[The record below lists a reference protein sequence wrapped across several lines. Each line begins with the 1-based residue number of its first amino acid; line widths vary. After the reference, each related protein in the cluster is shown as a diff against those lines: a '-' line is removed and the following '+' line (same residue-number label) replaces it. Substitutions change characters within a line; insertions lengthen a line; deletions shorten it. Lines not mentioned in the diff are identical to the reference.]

1 MSDTGR
7 HVIRTM
13 CPMNCHPT
21 LCGMLVEIEAG
32 KLLRVSGDK
41 DNPDSQGFLCV
52 RGQASREIIDNPLRL
67 LHPLVRS
74 HRSGAWRQVTWDEA
88 LDRIATGMQAVGR
101 EAVATWSGH
110 GFFANNYGTRINSHL
125 LRRFANLYGCQ
136 WWNPTMICWGL
147 GAFGLGL
154 TGVLETNTKEDMG
167 AHASFILLW
176 GANLA
181 SQPNTG
187 RHLAAA
193 KRRGARVVTID
204 VRETEAAALSDETF
218 LLRPGTDSAL
228 ALGMMHVIVGEK
240 LYDREFVTQHTQGFD
255 ELAAD
260 LGRHTPQWAEEVT
273 GIAAQRI
280 VALAREYAS
289 TKPAMI
295 VLGGSS
301 MHKGPNS
308 WQAARAVGCL
318 PALTGNLGVA
328 GGGLGPRHGS
338 ASHGQGLASIV
349 ALERRPPGR
358 YIPNQ
363 MSSMLGAL
371 SEGHVRAL
379 LLFGTDMLSSFADT
393 GRLEAGLA
401 RQDLVVS
408 YELFMNDTARRF
420 ADVVLPSTSW
430 LEELGCKSTNTHL
443 YLMPQ
448 VLDPPGETRSG
459 SWVLKELARRL
470 GLEDFY
476 PWTSAE
482 DLLDTL
488 LDHPATGHA
497 TVAALRAEGGFRAL
511 RISHVA
517 YPDRVFDTPSGKVEF
532 VSERARALGLPA
544 LPMYEPPSSAR
555 YPLVFQQGRSLTHF
569 HAFYD
574 HGRALPSL
582 VKADPEPELWIA
594 PADAAH
600 PRARRRRRH
609 SDLQRAGR
617 VARPRARHREDSRW
631 NGVDARRL
639 AGAEPLDVGTG
650 GPPRRGR
657 GSLPV
662 LGRPVRIRRDRR
674 SRGSP
679 GIASRS

>member
-1 MSDTGR
+1 
-7 HVIRTM
+7 
-13 CPMNCHPT
+13 MNCHPT
-21 LCGMLVEIEAG
+21 LCGMLVEVEDG
-32 KLLRVSGDK
+32 RLLRVTGDK

-52 RGQASREIIDNPLRL
+52 RGQASREIIGNPKRL

-74 HRSGAWRQVTWDEA
+74 RRSDAWRQASWDEA
-88 LDRIATGMQAVGR
+88 LDRIVDGMHAAGR

-167 AHASFILLW
+167 AHAAFVLLW
-176 GANLA
+176 GANIA

-193 KRRGARVVTID
+193 RHRGARMVTID
-204 VRETEAAALSDETF
+204 VRETEAAAHSDETL
-218 LLRPGTDSAL
+218 LLRPGTDAAL
-228 ALGMMHVIVGEK
+228 ALGMMHVIIGEGRH
-240 LYDREFVTQHTQGFD
+240 DREFVARHTEGFD
-255 ELAAD
+255 ELAAHVR
-260 LGRHTPQWAEEVT
+260 RHTPQWASEVT
-273 GIAAQRI
+273 GIPADRI
-280 VALAREYAS
+280 VALAREYA
-289 TKPAMI
+289 TTRPAMI

-308 WQAARAVGCL
+308 WHAARAVGCL

-338 ASHGQGLASIV
+338 ATRGQGLASIV

-363 MSSMLGAL
+363 MSRMLESLGD
-371 SEGHVRAL
+371 GRVQAL
-379 LLFGTDMLSSFADT
+379 LLFGTDMLSSFADA
-393 GRLEAGLA
+393 GRLEEGLA

-448 VLDPPGETRSG
+448 VFDPPGETRSG
-459 SWVLKELARRL
+459 TWVLKELARRL

-476 PWTSAE
+476 PWTSE
-482 DLLDTL
+482 EGLLDTL
-488 LDHPATGHA
+488 LDHPSTGHA
-497 TVAALRAEGGFRAL
+497 TVAALRAEGGLRAL
-511 RISHVA
+511 NISHVA
-517 YPDRVFDTPSGKVEF
+517 YPDRVFDTPSQKVEF

-544 LPMYEPPSSAR
+544 LPVHEASSSPL
-555 YPLVFQQGRSLTHF
+555 YPLVFQQGRTLTHF

-582 VKADPEPELWIA
+582 AKADREPELWIA
-594 PADAAH
+594 PADAHARGLDH
-600 PRARRRRRH
+600 GAAIRIYNERGEFRARARVTPKIPSGTVWMHDGWEGMNRLTSGH
-609 SDLQRAGR
+609 AVLPDDAVDLFHFSAGQSAFDAAVE
-617 VARPRARHREDSRW
+617 VA
-631 NGVDARRL
+631 
-639 AGAEPLDVGTG
+639 AG
-650 GPPRRGR
+650 
-657 GSLPV
+657 
-662 LGRPVRIRRDRR
+662 
-674 SRGSP
+674 
-679 GIASRS
+679 